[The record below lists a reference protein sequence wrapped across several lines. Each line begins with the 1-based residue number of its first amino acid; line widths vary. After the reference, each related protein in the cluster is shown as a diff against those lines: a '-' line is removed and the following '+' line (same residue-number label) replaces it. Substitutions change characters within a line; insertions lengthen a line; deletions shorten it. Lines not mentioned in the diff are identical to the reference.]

1 MLTSTIAIILVLGGL
16 IFFHEL
22 GHFAVARLFGM
33 GVKAF
38 SLGFGPR
45 LFGFTSGQ
53 TEYKLSAIP
62 LGGYV
67 SLAGETGE
75 EDEGFPED
83 QLFSNRPAWQRMF
96 VVAAGPVFNFLL
108 AFLIYWFLAMAQ
120 GQGVLLPVAGGII
133 ADSPAAAAGFK
144 AGDRVLTIDGKPI
157 DSWSEMVMTIRD
169 AEGRELAMAVD
180 RQGKTLTLRVT
191 PQIKTFKNLYG
202 ENETVPVV
210 GVMQGNVLVYKPIDG
225 SSLLFALEETWLR
238 SKMVV
243 KGFVSIIERL
253 VPAKAIGGPIM
264 LAQLIHQGAQSGV
277 FDVLALAAFIS
288 INLAIINL
296 LPIPVLDGGHIMFNA
311 LEIIFRRPLNE
322 KWKAMSMRIGL
333 LVLLMLMALAIFN
346 DFSRLL
352 S

>member
-1 MLTSTIAIILVLGGL
+1 MLTSTIAIVLVLGGL

-22 GHFAVARLFGM
+22 GHFSVARLFGM

-38 SLGFGPR
+38 SLGFGPK
-45 LFGFTSGQ
+45 LFGFVSGH

-67 SLAGETGE
+67 SLAGEAGE
-75 EDEGFPED
+75 EDGDFPEN
-83 QLFSNRPAWQRMF
+83 QLFSNRPAWQRMC
-96 VVAAGPVFNFLL
+96 VVAAGPLFNVLL
-108 AFLIYWFLAMAQ
+108 AFLIYWFLALAQ
-120 GQGVLLPVAGGII
+120 GQGILLPVAGGIV

-157 DSWSEMVMTIRD
+157 KSWSDMVLTIRD
-169 AEGRELAMAVD
+169 AEGRELAMEVD
-180 RQGKTLTLRVT
+180 RAGQTLALRVT
-191 PQIKTFKNLYG
+191 PEIKTFKNLYG
-202 ENETVPVV
+202 EEETVPVV
-210 GVMQGNVLVYKPIDG
+210 GVLQGNALVYEPVEG
-225 SSLLFALEETWLR
+225 SALVYAVETTWLR

-253 VPAKAIGGPIM
+253 VPAKSIGGPIM

-296 LPIPVLDGGHIMFNA
+296 LPIPVLDGGHILFNV
-311 LEIIFRRPLNE
+311 LEIVFRRPLND
-322 KWKAMSMRIGL
+322 KWKAMAMRIGL

>member
-1 MLTSTIAIILVLGGL
+1 MFTSAIAIALVLGGL

-22 GHFAVARLFGM
+22 GHFAVARFFGM

-38 SLGFGPR
+38 SLGFGPK
-45 LFGFTSGQ
+45 LFGFRSGD
-53 TEYKLSAIP
+53 TDYKLSAIP

-75 EDEGFPED
+75 EDEEFPED

-96 VVAAGPVFNFLL
+96 VVAAGPCFNFLL
-108 AFLIYWFLAMAQ
+108 AFLIYWFLALAQ
-120 GQGVLLPVAGGII
+120 GQGVLLPVAGGVI

-144 AGDRVLTIDGKPI
+144 AGDQVLTIDGKPI
-157 DSWSEMVMTIRD
+157 ATWSDMVLTIRD
-169 AEGRELAMAVD
+169 AEGRELAMQVD
-180 RQGKTLTLRVT
+180 RQGKTLTLHVT
-191 PQIKTFKNLYG
+191 PQIKSFKNLYG
-202 ENETVPVV
+202 ETETVPVV
-210 GVMQGNVLVYKPIDG
+210 GVLQGNVIKYRPVDG
-225 SSLLFALEETWLR
+225 SSLIFAVQETWMR

-243 KGFVSIIERL
+243 RGFVSIIERL
-253 VPAKAIGGPIM
+253 VPAKSIGGPIM

-296 LPIPVLDGGHIMFNA
+296 LPIPVLDGGHILFNI

-322 KWKAMSMRIGL
+322 KWKSMAMRIGL

>member
-1 MLTSTIAIILVLGGL
+1 MLISTIAIILVLGGL

-22 GHFAVARLFGM
+22 GHFLVARLFGM

-45 LFGFTSGQ
+45 LFGFNSGN

-75 EDEGFPED
+75 EDEEFPEE
-83 QLFSNRPAWQRMF
+83 QLFSNRPAWQRTF
-96 VVAAGPVFNFLL
+96 VVAAGPLFNFLL
-108 AFLIYWFLAMAQ
+108 AFLIYWFLALAQ
-120 GQGVLLPVAGGII
+120 GQGILLPVAGGII

-144 AGDRVLTIDGKPI
+144 AGDRILAIDGQPI
-157 DSWSEMVMTIRD
+157 ESWTDMVLTIRD
-169 AEGRELAMAVD
+169 AEGRELAMQVD
-180 RQGKTLTLRVT
+180 REGQTLTLHVT

-210 GVMQGNVLVYKPIDG
+210 GVLQGNVIEYRPVEG
-225 SSLLFALEETWLR
+225 STFLFSIQETWLR

-243 KGFVSIIERL
+243 RGFVSIIERL
-253 VPAKAIGGPIM
+253 VPAKSIGGPIM

-296 LPIPVLDGGHIMFNA
+296 LPIPVLDGGHILFNL

-322 KWKAMSMRIGL
+322 KWKSMAMRIGL